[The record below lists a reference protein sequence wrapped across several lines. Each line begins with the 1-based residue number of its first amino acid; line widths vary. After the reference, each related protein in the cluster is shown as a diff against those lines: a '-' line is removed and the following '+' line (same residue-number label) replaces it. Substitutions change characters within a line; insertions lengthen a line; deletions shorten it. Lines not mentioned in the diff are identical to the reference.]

1 MFYCSPTDL
10 IASIARRVA
19 EWLARWIC
27 TVLDVWIRSITART
41 TD

>member
-10 IASIARRVA
+10 TACIVGRVT